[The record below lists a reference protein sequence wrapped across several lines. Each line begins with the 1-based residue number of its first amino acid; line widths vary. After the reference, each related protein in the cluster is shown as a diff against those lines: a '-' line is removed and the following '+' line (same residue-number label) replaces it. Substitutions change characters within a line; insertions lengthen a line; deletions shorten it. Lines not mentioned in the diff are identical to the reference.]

1 MGHDVC
7 ALPEAGKDSVAGCMP
22 SSDFITVQQ
31 KLDNPDVELAR
42 ICKQKSTQDMKE
54 TGVL

>member
-1 MGHDVC
+1 
-7 ALPEAGKDSVAGCMP
+7 VAGCMP

-42 ICKQKSTQDMKE
+42 ICKQKSTQNMKE